1 MAVYPNPF
9 SEFTN
14 IRYKLNTES
23 NVMIKVFDATG
34 RDIETVVNSMQT
46 VGEYH
51 YKFDSQKNNY
61 KVGTYIIQMMVNKSV
76 YLKKIII
83 E

>member
-1 MAVYPNPF
+1 M
-9 SEFTN
+9 S
-14 IRYKLNTES
+14 TELTHDQ
-23 NVMIKVFDATG
+23 VFDVTG
-34 RDIETVVNSMQT
+34 KDIETVVNSTQSA
-46 VGEYH
+46 GEYH